1 MPGPAV
7 LLAQL
12 AASSPQHRATTDAA
26 SSEYRYDV
34 DDYYGNWARRL
45 SYGGRSYG
53 GDGGG
58 YNQNNQQGGVQ
69 ILDRYE
75 LVSAVSAFLNEEMEE
90 PPDSWDVHPVT
101 DFSTV
106 FEDDATMNYDL
117 SKWDVSRSTSE
128 KTPRKL

>member
-1 MPGPAV
+1 MPAV

-12 AASSPQHRATTDAA
+12 AARPPQHRASTDAA

-58 YNQNNQQGGVQ
+58 YNQNNQQQGGVQ

-75 LVSAVSAFLNEEMEE
+75 LVSALSAFFNEEMEE

-101 DFSTV
+101 TAAANAV
-106 FEDDATMNYDL
+106 G
-117 SKWDVSRSTSE
+117 R
-128 KTPRKL
+128 